1 MTFTN
6 SLKYAAA
13 ATLMCAGSAFAANN
27 PVVLDSGF
35 GVLHVSSAAITNL
48 GYGGITFGA
57 KPGSASVYSSPWMS
71 QFGTAITTDAGN
83 TAITS
88 MDFGGSGWMLKS
100 ASLQITYSNISVDI
114 DGKTIYAT
122 VTDGLGSDRL
132 ALFNAASVIAPATI
146 PTGLALGESAEID
159 TSMSGLTLT
168 TAAATRIGTVANAPN
183 IVGFLQS
190 IDFGTF
196 DINANVTAV
205 PEPSTYAMAG
215 LGLLAIGA
223 IARRRQSA

>member
-6 SLKYAAA
+6 TLKFATA
-13 ATLMCAGSAFAANN
+13 ATLACAGSAFAANN
-27 PVVLDSGF
+27 PVVLDTSY
-35 GVLHVSSAAITNL
+35 GVMHVSSAAITNL

-57 KPGSASVYSSPWMS
+57 KPGSASIYSNPWMT
-71 QFGTAITTDAGN
+71 QFGTAMTTDAGN
-83 TAITS
+83 TTITS

-100 ASLQITYSNISVDI
+100 ASLQITYSDISVDLS
-114 DGKTIYAT
+114 GKTIYAT

-132 ALFNAASVIAPATI
+132 ALFNVASVTMPATI
-146 PTGLALGESAEID
+146 PPGLIFGETAEID
-159 TSMSGLTLT
+159 AAMSGLTLT
-168 TAAATRIGTVANAPN
+168 TAAATRIGSVANALN
-183 IVGFLQS
+183 LVGFLQS

-196 DINANVTAV
+196 NINANVTAV

-223 IARRRQSA
+223 IARRRKPA